1 VELQPQVGETAGRV
15 WHLLNDRGPQTLAQ
29 LRKCLDGSGEF
40 VGFAVGWLARED
52 KVTITQEKRSL
63 KVALK

>member
-1 VELQPQVGETAGRV
+1 MELQPQVGETAGRV